1 MTIDIKYENYSV
13 KDFLEDDLFL
23 QWQLA
28 PTETLDEFW
37 KQVLQQYPHQEANL
51 SDAVRTLH
59 SVTINHVS
67 LSRRE
72 EDKMLQNIYARYRRH
87 RVRRFIYWSTSVA
100 ASLILL
106 FLLVSPLRDFTGE
119 KVNVMLTDVQ
129 SVRLDTIQD
138 VQLIIGE
145 KKTIAMAEDA
155 DISWTKEDEIEVN
168 GRSSNSTY
176 KSRIDADVTYSTL
189 LVPYGKRSFL
199 TLRDGTKVWIN
210 SGTEVRFPVNMEGKE
225 RSIYVDG
232 EIYIEVAKDKER
244 PFYVHT
250 SGFDVRVYGTK
261 FNVTS
266 YKADKEKSVVLVDN
280 GIDVQDVDIARL
292 QEVLKTDPLSDG
304 SVPEILVDNDDKSC
318 VELNGVWNFNFD
330 TYRGYGLN
338 FLVDDSKGDTLK
350 TVKYIPDVQVV
361 GEYEVYMFF
370 PRLESAA
377 TYTSVGVYDGKN
389 MEEKQ
394 IYKDDVEVVG
404 QTGGEWVY
412 VGKYTLAKGRDAYVE
427 ISNKGADNVVAA
439 DAVLFRPV
447 KK

>member
-28 PTETLDEFW
+28 PTEALDEFW

-199 TLRDGTKVWIN
+199 TLRDGTKVCIN

-266 YKADKEKSVVLVDN
+266 YKADKEKSVVLVEGSVSVCSKEETKEKEAKEIFLHPDQMYHTTN
-280 GIDVQDVDIARL
+280 RGPMITHVNALQYITWKDGIWQFTSESLESIALRLSRYYGVDIHCDEKTAVKSCTGKLILFDDVD
-292 QEVLKTDPLSDG
+292 KTLRIIE
-304 SVPEILVDNDDKSC
+304 EIF
-318 VELNGVWNFNFD
+318 GV
-330 TYRGYGLN
+330 R
-338 FLVDDSKGDTLK
+338 
-350 TVKYIPDVQVV
+350 
-361 GEYEVYMFF
+361 YE
-370 PRLESAA
+370 
-377 TYTSVGVYDGKN
+377 TN
-389 MEEKQ
+389 Q
-394 IYKDDVEVVG
+394 N
-404 QTGGEWVY
+404 
-412 VGKYTLAKGRDAYVE
+412 E
-427 ISNKGADNVVAA
+427 IIISMN
-439 DAVLFRPV
+439 P
-447 KK
+447 

>member
-100 ASLILL
+100 ASLIL
-106 FLLVSPLRDFTGE
+106 LLVSPLRDFTGE

-266 YKADKEKSVVLVDN
+266 YKADKEKSVVLVEGSVSVCSKEETKEKEVKEIFLHPDQMYHTTN
-280 GIDVQDVDIARL
+280 RGPMITHVNALQYITWKDGIWQFTSESLESIALRLSRYYGVDIHCDEKTAVKSCTGKLILFDDVD
-292 QEVLKTDPLSDG
+292 KTLRIIE
-304 SVPEILVDNDDKSC
+304 EIF
-318 VELNGVWNFNFD
+318 GV
-330 TYRGYGLN
+330 R
-338 FLVDDSKGDTLK
+338 
-350 TVKYIPDVQVV
+350 
-361 GEYEVYMFF
+361 YE
-370 PRLESAA
+370 
-377 TYTSVGVYDGKN
+377 TN
-389 MEEKQ
+389 Q
-394 IYKDDVEVVG
+394 N
-404 QTGGEWVY
+404 
-412 VGKYTLAKGRDAYVE
+412 E
-427 ISNKGADNVVAA
+427 IIISMN
-439 DAVLFRPV
+439 P
-447 KK
+447 

>member
-232 EIYIEVAKDKER
+232 EIYIEVYLLPLIFVACREQELKR
-244 PFYVHT
+244 
-250 SGFDVRVYGTK
+250 SGKGILAHRYLHFFGMNTFDGEINHLSGAHNLSQSVQRWTLVICYQAIVRIIY
-261 FNVTS
+261 F
-266 YKADKEKSVVLVDN
+266 
-280 GIDVQDVDIARL
+280 I
-292 QEVLKTDPLSDG
+292 
-304 SVPEILVDNDDKSC
+304 
-318 VELNGVWNFNFD
+318 LNG
-330 TYRGYGLN
+330 
-338 FLVDDSKGDTLK
+338 K
-350 TVKYIPDVQVV
+350 TRSCIHC
-361 GEYEVYMFF
+361 
-370 PRLESAA
+370 
-377 TYTSVGVYDGKN
+377 
-389 MEEKQ
+389 
-394 IYKDDVEVVG
+394 
-404 QTGGEWVY
+404 
-412 VGKYTLAKGRDAYVE
+412 
-427 ISNKGADNVVAA
+427 
-439 DAVLFRPV
+439 
-447 KK
+447 

>member
-266 YKADKEKSVVLVDN
+266 YKADKEKSVVLV
-280 GIDVQDVDIARL
+280 
-292 QEVLKTDPLSDG
+292 EG
-304 SVPEILVDNDDKSC
+304 SVSVCSKEETKEKEAKEI
-318 VELNGVWNFNFD
+318 
-330 TYRGYGLN
+330 
-338 FLVDDSKGDTLK
+338 FLHDYPCK
-350 TVKYIPDVQVV
+350 
-361 GEYEVYMFF
+361 
-370 PRLESAA
+370 R
-377 TYTSVGVYDGKN
+377 TSVHYLEGRNLAIYERESGKHCTP
-389 MEEKQ
+389 
-394 IYKDDVEVVG
+394 VV
-404 QTGGEWVY
+404 TLLWSR
-412 VGKYTLAKGRDAYVE
+412 YTL
-427 ISNKGADNVVAA
+427 
-439 DAVLFRPV
+439 
-447 KK
+447 

>member
-28 PTETLDEFW
+28 PTEALDEFW

-210 SGTEVRFPVNMEGKE
+210 SGMEGKE

-266 YKADKEKSVVLVDN
+266 YKADKEKSVVLVEGSVSVCSKEETKEKEAKEIFLHPDQMYHTTN
-280 GIDVQDVDIARL
+280 RGPMITHVNALQYITWKDGIWQFTSESLESIALRLSRYYGVDIHCDEKTAVKSCTGKLILFDDVD
-292 QEVLKTDPLSDG
+292 KTLRIIE
-304 SVPEILVDNDDKSC
+304 EIF
-318 VELNGVWNFNFD
+318 GV
-330 TYRGYGLN
+330 R
-338 FLVDDSKGDTLK
+338 
-350 TVKYIPDVQVV
+350 
-361 GEYEVYMFF
+361 YE
-370 PRLESAA
+370 
-377 TYTSVGVYDGKN
+377 TN
-389 MEEKQ
+389 Q
-394 IYKDDVEVVG
+394 N
-404 QTGGEWVY
+404 
-412 VGKYTLAKGRDAYVE
+412 E
-427 ISNKGADNVVAA
+427 IIISMN
-439 DAVLFRPV
+439 P
-447 KK
+447 

>member
-1 MTIDIKYENYSV
+1 
-13 KDFLEDDLFL
+13 
-23 QWQLA
+23 
-28 PTETLDEFW
+28 
-37 KQVLQQYPHQEANL
+37 
-51 SDAVRTLH
+51 
-59 SVTINHVS
+59 
-67 LSRRE
+67 
-72 EDKMLQNIYARYRRH
+72 
-87 RVRRFIYWSTSVA
+87 
-100 ASLILL
+100 ILL

-266 YKADKEKSVVLVDN
+266 YKADKEKSVVLVEGSVSVCSKEETKEKEVKEIFLHPDQMYHTTN
-280 GIDVQDVDIARL
+280 RGPMITHVNALQYITWKDGIWQFTSESLESIALRLSRYYGVDIHCDEKTAVKSCTGKLILFDDVD
-292 QEVLKTDPLSDG
+292 KTLRIIE
-304 SVPEILVDNDDKSC
+304 EIF
-318 VELNGVWNFNFD
+318 GV
-330 TYRGYGLN
+330 R
-338 FLVDDSKGDTLK
+338 
-350 TVKYIPDVQVV
+350 
-361 GEYEVYMFF
+361 YE
-370 PRLESAA
+370 
-377 TYTSVGVYDGKN
+377 TN
-389 MEEKQ
+389 Q
-394 IYKDDVEVVG
+394 N
-404 QTGGEWVY
+404 
-412 VGKYTLAKGRDAYVE
+412 E
-427 ISNKGADNVVAA
+427 IIISMN
-439 DAVLFRPV
+439 P
-447 KK
+447 

>member
-266 YKADKEKSVVLVDN
+266 YKEKSVVLVEGSVSVCSKEETKEKEVKEIFLHPDQMYHTTN
-280 GIDVQDVDIARL
+280 RGPMITHVNALQYITWKDGIWQFTSESLESIALRLSRYYGVDIHCDEKTAVKSCTGKLILFDDVD
-292 QEVLKTDPLSDG
+292 KTLRIIE
-304 SVPEILVDNDDKSC
+304 EIF
-318 VELNGVWNFNFD
+318 GV
-330 TYRGYGLN
+330 R
-338 FLVDDSKGDTLK
+338 
-350 TVKYIPDVQVV
+350 
-361 GEYEVYMFF
+361 YE
-370 PRLESAA
+370 
-377 TYTSVGVYDGKN
+377 TN
-389 MEEKQ
+389 Q
-394 IYKDDVEVVG
+394 N
-404 QTGGEWVY
+404 
-412 VGKYTLAKGRDAYVE
+412 E
-427 ISNKGADNVVAA
+427 IIISMN
-439 DAVLFRPV
+439 P
-447 KK
+447 

>member
-28 PTETLDEFW
+28 PTETLGEFW

-87 RVRRFIYWSTSVA
+87 RVRHFIYWSTSVA

-210 SGTEVRFPVNMEGKE
+210 SGTEVRFPVNMEGK
-225 RSIYVDG
+225 S
-232 EIYIEVAKDKER
+232 AA
-244 PFYVHT
+244 FMST
-250 SGFDVRVYGTK
+250 
-261 FNVTS
+261 
-266 YKADKEKSVVLVDN
+266 EKSILRWLKIRNVLSMYILRDLMF
-280 GIDVQDVDIARL
+280 GCTVQSL
-292 QEVLKTDPLSDG
+292 
-304 SVPEILVDNDDKSC
+304 
-318 VELNGVWNFNFD
+318 
-330 TYRGYGLN
+330 
-338 FLVDDSKGDTLK
+338 
-350 TVKYIPDVQVV
+350 
-361 GEYEVYMFF
+361 M
-370 PRLESAA
+370 
-377 TYTSVGVYDGKN
+377 
-389 MEEKQ
+389 
-394 IYKDDVEVVG
+394 
-404 QTGGEWVY
+404 
-412 VGKYTLAKGRDAYVE
+412 
-427 ISNKGADNVVAA
+427 
-439 DAVLFRPV
+439 
-447 KK
+447 